1 MQQRSTSAVVAG
13 DALATLAASSRN
25 TTKKGIVGK
34 MRQHSTFE
42 EMQQHG
48 TLAVVAGGALAASSR
63 NTKREL
69 LDGYVSKTGCLKR
82 VTRQ

>member
-13 DALATLAASSRN
+13 DALATLAASSRK
-25 TTKKGIVGK
+25 TKKGIVGK

>member
-1 MQQRSTSAVVAG
+1 MQQRSTSAAVAG
-13 DALATLAASSRN
+13 DASATLAASSRN

-34 MRQHSTFE
+34 MRQHSTLE

-63 NTKREL
+63 NTTKK
-69 LDGYVSKTGCLKR
+69 GIV
-82 VTRQ
+82 